1 MATTNVGILTV
12 AGKNLVDRVNAGS
25 TKISYTK
32 VVLSSMDNSAL
43 TDTQLAALINV
54 TPQEVVV
61 SNPDTILDTNNDETK
76 IRGNG
81 DNTGLTA
88 GVYIKTYAVYAKDDA
103 GKEILYGITISDHP
117 NYLAPFDGLTP
128 QAITYTYRTKI
139 SQTSNINF
147 TNSTDVY
154 VSDQDL
160 KDAISVL
167 VTETDFTDKLAAK
180 EDKLNYV
187 PADDNKVVHTIDT
200 TDWQKQKLTADDGSA
215 EYAFYAVKA
224 SSNSG
229 SLMEKTNFLQELLKL
244 PKGFH
249 TFYCEGGTANNP
261 AGTLPIRGTVHI
273 TNKEAD
279 GTHTILYFNATSSV
293 GKAYSG
299 YYDDGTWSVGQLVD
313 TEDTSDWQKQKV
325 TADSGDVAVAI
336 TVANGKNANKELLAI
351 QGLKTVYIEK
361 GAAGSPASNNYLRGV
376 VIGASGT
383 GYGVFSV
390 VSAANTPLFI
400 ATIVGGTVV
409 WRRGVDDNNDG
420 TITVNGNQFKPADVV
435 KSVQVANSVNWQKRK
450 ITTDSGSMTNS
461 VVVGE
466 TVSTKI
472 FAADAGVTTWYIQAG
487 ANGNQS
493 SDSMRGQLFKD
504 TSGFGGGFFVSN
516 DGTQWRLLVTSNNV
530 VNWQRLPN
538 VTGGN
543 NFDQSSNINDIYL
556 QKNSMWIADVLSDYR
571 DTFRKR
577 FMWQFINVCPSGT
590 SMGMYLRTDSV
601 PTGMSIVRD
610 GNTSINWF
618 IIKESSIW
626 VYGFAVSGGQNL
638 HTLEINNG
646 VYATA
651 ALPGSLKDLNDT
663 INSKATIQSDG
674 RSIANYPMV
683 QRNTITTSIDLNG
696 LTTNG
701 LYPYQGVHFSSCPSD
716 LSSGTN
722 YGYIEVYNAAGVIYQ
737 TIHSYNQ
744 SIDKVYRRTYGGS
757 PASWGKWIVNAVNPA
772 S

>member
-32 VVLSSMDNSAL
+32 VVLSSMDNSSL
-43 TDTQLAALINV
+43 TDVQLAELIDV

-61 SNPDTILDTNNDETK
+61 SNPDTILDTNNGETK

-81 DNTGLTA
+81 DNTGLTT
-88 GVYIKTYAVYAKDDA
+88 GIYIKTYAVYAKDDA

-117 NYLAPFDGLTP
+117 NYMAPFDGLTP

-160 KDAISVL
+160 KDAVSVL
-167 VTETDFTDKLAAK
+167 VTETDFTDKLATK

-187 PADDNKVVHTIDT
+187 PADDNKVVHND
-200 TDWQKQKLTADDGSA
+200 DSDNWQKQKLTADDGSA
-215 EYAFYAVKA
+215 EYAFYAVKV

-249 TFYCEGGTANNP
+249 TFYCEGGTVNNP

-273 TNKEAD
+273 TNKDAD

-313 TEDTSDWQKQKV
+313 TDDTSDWQKQKV

-420 TITVNGNQFKPADVV
+420 TITVNGNQFTPADVA
-435 KSVQVANSVNWQKRK
+435 KTVQVANSVNWQKRK
-450 ITTDSGSMTNS
+450 ITNDDGSFLYSVSSGENIQN
-461 VVVGE
+461 
-466 TVSTKI
+466 KI
-472 FAADAGVTTWYIQAG
+472 LSADAGVTTWYIQVG
-487 ANGNQS
+487 ATGAPT
-493 SDSMRGQLFKD
+493 SDSLRGQLIKD
-504 TSGFGGGFFVSN
+504 TAGFGGGYFTAN
-516 DGTQWRLLVTSNNV
+516 NGEQWRLLVMGNSSMS
-530 VNWQRLPN
+530 WQRIAGLSA
-538 VTGGN
+538 GN
-543 NFDQSSNINDIYL
+543 DLDSKSNIHDIYL
-556 QKNSMWIADVLSDYR
+556 TKYGSWVADAIDDYQNS
-571 DTFRKR
+571 FRNR
-577 FMWQFINVCPSGT
+577 LLWDNRPFCPKGT
-590 SMGMYLRTDSV
+590 DFGNFLKSNNV
-601 PTGMSIVRD
+601 PTGMCIARD
-610 GNTSINWF
+610 DNTSINWF
-618 IIKESSIW
+618 IIKESSTWI
-626 VYGFAVSGGQNL
+626 YGFSVSGGQGV
-638 HTLEINNG
+638 HTLNVNNG

-651 ALPGSLKDLNDT
+651 ALPGSLKDLNDM
-663 INSKATIQSDG
+663 INNKATIQSDG
-674 RSIANYPMV
+674 ISIANYPDVWRGNVTGTPNMNNYTV
-683 QRNTITTSIDLNG
+683 NG
-696 LTTNG
+696 MWGFSGVPISNG
-701 LYPYQGVHFSSCPSD
+701 PQP
-716 LSSGTN
+716 LSTGKQ
-722 YGYIEVYNAAGVIYQ
+722 YGYFKIMNAGGVVFQEIHAVVEAVPQYFKRVY
-737 TIHSYNQ
+737 S
-744 SIDKVYRRTYGGS
+744 GS
-757 PASWGKWIVNAVNPA
+757 PAQWGPWAVDSLNPA